1 MQDRQ
6 LDPKSLLRTE
16 KSLKETACC
25 TGLCSLFCCCTHS
38 NVPFTQP
45 NQSVYPW
52 KLKWKKIVSKLNT
65 KKLVDDK
72 VFHFLLQLAADQF
85 TREDYDGLQIE
96 PNLHRVS
103 RDDLEFYVPQ
113 LVNFLLFGE
122 YEQQKTEEMILFL
135 LNACMIDFYFAH
147 RVHWFLWCN
156 DFGHLEEPKVDVE
169 K

>member
-1 MQDRQ
+1 M
-6 LDPKSLLRTE
+6 
-16 KSLKETACC
+16 
-25 TGLCSLFCCCTHS
+25 
-38 NVPFTQP
+38 
-45 NQSVYPW
+45 
-52 KLKWKKIVSKLNT
+52 
-65 KKLVDDK
+65 DDK

-122 YEQQKTEEMILFL
+122 YEQQKSEEMLLFL

-147 RVHWFLWCN
+147 RVHWFLWSN
-156 DFGHLEEPKVDVE
+156 DFAQLEEPKVDIE

>member
-6 LDPKSLLRTE
+6 LDPRSLLRAE
-16 KSLKETACC
+16 KSARDTSKCS
-25 TGLCSLFCCCTHS
+25 GLCCLFCCCTHS
-38 NVPFTQP
+38 NVLSIQP
-45 NQSVYPW
+45 NQSSYPW
-52 KLKWKKIVSKLNT
+52 KLKWKKIVSKLN
-65 KKLVDDK
+65 KKELVDDK

-122 YEQQKTEEMILFL
+122 YEQQKSEEMILFL

-147 RVHWFLWCN
+147 RVHWFLWSN
-156 DFGHLEEPKVDVE
+156 DFAQLEEPKVDVE